1 MCISIWP
8 EHSFKDQLVML
19 QQENKIIYVENE
31 SSKRHMWEEQDR
43 ILWDEKAKQD
53 FEIKKRKLELRYKC

>member
-19 QQENKIIYVENE
+19 QQENKIIYVEDK
-31 SSKRHMWEEQDR
+31 SSKRHIWEEQDR
-43 ILWDEKAKQD
+43 TQWDEKAKQE

>member
-19 QQENKIIYVENE
+19 QQENKIIYVEDK
-31 SSKRHMWEEQDR
+31 SSKRHIWEEQDR
-43 ILWDEKAKQD
+43 IQWDEKAKQE

>member
-19 QQENKIIYVENE
+19 QQESKIIYVEDE

>member
-19 QQENKIIYVENE
+19 QQENKIIYVEDE

>member
-19 QQENKIIYVENE
+19 QQENKIIYVEDK

-43 ILWDEKAKQD
+43 IQWDEKAKQE

>member
-19 QQENKIIYVENE
+19 QQETKIIYVEDE

-43 ILWDEKAKQD
+43 IQWDEKAKQD